1 MIIRHS
7 KKALIISAFISLM
20 IFTAFYFIFDRYLT
34 KDFGIYLIGF
44 FISLIACFFP
54 FLKEFWKYKF
64 NFLEIENGDLKISN
78 LFNKTIIPS
87 DKFADYKIYDGIYE
101 KILKIY
107 DFEVYTTGGE
117 RYLFKSIDKDTDL
130 ESLIDEFTKPK
141 EA

>member
-7 KKALIISAFISLM
+7 KKALIISAFISLLV
-20 IFTAFYFIFDRYLT
+20 FTGFYFIFDRYLT
-34 KDFGIYLIGF
+34 KSFGIYLIGF
-44 FISLIACFFP
+44 FISLIVCFSP
-54 FLKEFWKYKF
+54 FLKEFYRYKF
-64 NFLEIENGDLKISN
+64 NFLEINGGDLKIIN
-78 LFNKTIIPS
+78 LFNKVVIPS

-117 RYLFKSIDKDTDL
+117 IYLFKSIDKENNI
-130 ESLIDEFTKPK
+130 ESLLDEFTKPK